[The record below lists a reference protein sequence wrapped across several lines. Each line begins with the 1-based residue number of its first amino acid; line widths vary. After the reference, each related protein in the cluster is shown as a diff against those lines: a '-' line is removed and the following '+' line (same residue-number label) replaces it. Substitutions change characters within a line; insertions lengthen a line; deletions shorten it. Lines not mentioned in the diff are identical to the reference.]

1 MRSTINHVSKWH
13 SRQAAVLALVA
24 SFGVR
29 ADDDDQV
36 IAGYRARQEDLIQR
50 SNAILAQADTEG
62 RAMTEQERGEITD
75 NSNEVENLEKEINL
89 RQQVAAQHNRMTAP
103 QARRT
108 GGNSSDPLSQ
118 EPNQNGGGAAQAS
131 GGRQTTHVQT
141 THLSTPAT
149 RAAGR
154 GNGGFNSFG
163 HFAQAVRAA
172 SMAPNQT
179 DQRLQAALTTYG
191 NEGAGSDGGFLVP
204 SDWRGEIMRMV
215 DAEDGLL
222 SRTDQ
227 QTITGNNIS
236 YPVDETTAWQSSG
249 GVQAYWDGEAS
260 TINQSKPVFNDLT
273 VKLHR
278 LTAMV
283 PMTEELLQ
291 DVPAMASYVPSK
303 AGEKIAFKLN
313 DAILNGNGVGMPL
326 GIMNAESLVTVTKES
341 SQVAGTFHADN
352 AVKMMARM
360 PASSFGRSVWLVNQD
375 VIPFILK
382 MGFAVTTASG
392 TAVGGGA
399 LYLPPNGLA
408 NSGAYGSLLG
418 RPIVVTEACNAV
430 GTKGD
435 VVLADLSKYLAA
447 VKGSIKADVSMHLY
461 FDQAVTAFRFIL
473 RMNGQPWLK
482 KPIPRKGNNTNTL
495 SHFIAL
501 ENR

>member
-1 MRSTINHVSKWH
+1 MRNTTTHKRLWL
-13 SRQAAVLALVA
+13 SRQAAILAAVALV
-24 SFGVR
+24 GIR
-29 ADDDDQV
+29 ADVDDPT
-36 IAGYRARQEDLIQR
+36 ITGYRARQEDLIQR

-62 RAMTEQERGEITD
+62 RELSQQERGEIAD
-75 NSNEVENLEKEINL
+75 NSTEVERLETEIGL
-89 RQQVAAQHNRMTAP
+89 RRQVAAQHARMAEP
-103 QARRT
+103 QPRQAAA
-108 GGNSSDPLSQ
+108 NSS
-118 EPNQNGGGAAQAS
+118 EPPTQQNAAQQQAAQP
-131 GGRQTTHVQT
+131 RQTTHVQT
-141 THLSTPAT
+141 THVNTPAT

-163 HFAQAVRAA
+163 HFAQAVRMAVQ
-172 SMAPNQT
+172 APNQT
-179 DQRLQAALTTYG
+179 DQRLMAALTTYG
-191 NEGAGSDGGFLVP
+191 NEGAGADGGFLVP
-204 SDWRGEIMRMV
+204 SDWRTEIMRMV
-215 DAEDGLL
+215 DAEEGLL

-227 QTITGNNIS
+227 QTITGNTIS

-249 GVQAYWDGEAS
+249 GVQAYWDSEAAQ
-260 TINQSKPVFNDLT
+260 IVQSKPVFNDLT

-283 PMTEELLQ
+283 PMTEELLT
-291 DVPAMASYVPSK
+291 DVPAMASYVPNK
-303 AGEKIAFKLN
+303 AGEKIAFKLT
-313 DAILNGNGVGMPL
+313 DAILNGTGVGMPL
-326 GIMNAESLVTVTKES
+326 GIMNAGSLVTVLKES

-447 VKGSIKADVSMHLY
+447 VKGSIKQDVSMHLY

-482 KPIPRKGNNTNTL
+482 NPIPRKGGNTNTL

-501 ENR
+501 EDR